1 MSIPTLSVT
10 DSQLYFVRFGQIQ
23 LTCLVNE
30 QNYNKLSLFLF
41 GSIGTS
47 VNPSC
52 QKRQRWLD

>member
-23 LTCLVNE
+23 LTCLLNE

-52 QKRQRWLD
+52 QKR